1 LWNRKIARD
10 LSTVCLKC
18 LEKDPQRRYSSAL
31 ALAEDLEHWL
41 KHEPIQAKRSGFFTH
56 TRKWVRRK
64 PAIAAL
70 IAALAALATAIGW
83 NVWESEL
90 FRAASEKSIAVLPFE
105 NLSQNPDSA
114 FFADGVQEEI
124 LTDLARIADLKVISR
139 TSVMQYKSGVP
150 RDLSKIGHEL
160 GVANVL
166 EGSVQRDGN
175 RVRVNAHLVDARS
188 HRDLWGQSYD
198 RDLADVFAIQ
208 SEIAM
213 AIADQLHAK
222 LSPNEK
228 SEIERPATSDI
239 TALSLYTHAQ
249 NLLLTSFSSAARAKL
264 LKAVDLLNEAVARDP
279 SFFQAY
285 CRLSQIHDQ
294 LYLLGVDHT
303 PARLALAEGAIQ
315 QAFRLRPDAGE
326 THLARAQNLYQG
338 YLNYDGA
345 LAELEFARQLLPN
358 DSRIFYLT
366 GLIQRRQGHW
376 EESTRNLERAI
387 DLDPRNFS
395 RSSRLRLA
403 TDFSGVTLKK

>member
-1 LWNRKIARD
+1 
-10 LSTVCLKC
+10 
-18 LEKDPQRRYSSAL
+18 
-31 ALAEDLEHWL
+31 
-41 KHEPIQAKRSGFFTH
+41 
-56 TRKWVRRK
+56 
-64 PAIAAL
+64 
-70 IAALAALATAIGW
+70 
-83 NVWESEL
+83 
-90 FRAASEKSIAVLPFE
+90 VLPFE

-315 QAFRLRPDAGE
+315 QAFRFVQMQVKRTSRARKIFTRDTSIMTVPWRNWNLPGNFCPMIRGYSILPVSSRGVRATGKNQHE
-326 THLARAQNLYQG
+326 TLSAQLISIRA
-338 YLNYDGA
+338 
-345 LAELEFARQLLPN
+345 
-358 DSRIFYLT
+358 T
-366 GLIQRRQGHW
+366 
-376 EESTRNLERAI
+376 
-387 DLDPRNFS
+387 FS